1 EISNATPGIGSEV
14 DLQTGRIQSSY
25 DKLKIGLSG
34 FFKWLFGQNDEA
46 DNKAKSLNI
55 NGYVAKD
62 HPSPHYNG
70 LNYVP
75 YDGYSATLHKGERV
89 LTAKENKEYIQGNNT
104 SSNGLTLKI
113 ENFNNNRNTDVKQLM
128 QEAEFYRKTCTI

>member
-1 EISNATPGIGSEV
+1 
-14 DLQTGRIQSSY
+14 
-25 DKLKIGLSG
+25 
-34 FFKWLFGQNDEA
+34 
-46 DNKAKSLNI
+46 KSLNI

-89 LTAKENKEYIQGNNT
+89 LTAKENKEYIQSNTNND
-104 SSNGLTLKI
+104 NGLTLKI
-113 ENFNNNRNTDVKQLM
+113 ENFNNNRSTDVKQLIE
-128 QEAEFYRKTCTI
+128 EAEF